1 MTIPMG
7 EHSQGTQ
14 LQPGGPSL
22 SVLEARLGW
31 CPLSWP
37 PGRPSGAPTVC
48 PHSHTSVQ
56 PRLAF
61 PVDLLMQRD

>member
-22 SVLEARLGW
+22 SVLEATGW
-31 CPLSWP
+31 CPCRAS
-37 PGRPSGAPTVC
+37 GRPSGAPTVC